1 MSIWKRAI
9 IWVKIKDSLAL
20 GGILGQAGMEV
31 LNTSEAIK
39 LWVAVG
45 TVLGYL
51 VGMWMEDKNNDG
63 IVDLFQTEVTTTTTV
78 KSESPIEVETKKTIE
93 KKDT

>member
-9 IWVKIKDSLAL
+9 IWTKIKDSLAL

-31 LNTSEAIK
+31 LNTSEPIK

-63 IVDLFQTEVTTTTTV
+63 IVDIFQTEVTTKVT
-78 KSESPIEVETKKTIE
+78 SSAPIDVEIKKEE
-93 KKDT
+93 KKE